1 LAVFPFFRHLRDLV
15 VLFWVYYVCCVN
27 TPHLRLIPIPRHM
40 LSAIRTF
47 IRAEKLRRS
56 FHNIAIITLRH
67 DPHAILNFDFWPC
80 WRVLVDG
87 GRIAA
92 VICRSR
98 GEEGWL
104 FGRGDFGGLPTGL
117 SETGSLGADLLDGFF
132 VDTLDWEEIVVA
144 VVYCVI
150 AVDGITPDYF

>member
-1 LAVFPFFRHLRDLV
+1 
-15 VLFWVYYVCCVN
+15 
-27 TPHLRLIPIPRHM
+27 M

-56 FHNIAIITLRH
+56 FHNIAIITLR
-67 DPHAILNFDFWPC
+67 DDSHAILNFDFWP
-80 WRVLVDG
+80 WLRILVDG
-87 GRIAA
+87 GRVA
-92 VICRSR
+92 VIWRGR

-117 SETGSLGADLLDGFF
+117 SETGSLGADLLDGLF